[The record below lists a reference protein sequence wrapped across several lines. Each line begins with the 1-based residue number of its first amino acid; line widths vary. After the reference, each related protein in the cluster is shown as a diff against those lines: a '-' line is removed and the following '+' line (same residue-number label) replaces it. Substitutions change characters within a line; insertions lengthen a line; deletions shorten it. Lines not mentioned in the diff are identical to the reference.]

1 MTLLALAPLLIL
13 TAAGF
18 LAGTMN
24 AVAGGGSFIS
34 FPALIL
40 AGVPS
45 VGANASS
52 TVALFPG
59 ALTSAWV
66 YRRELG
72 GIGGIKL
79 PALLICSVAGGL
91 TGALLLLSTPVATF
105 DGLVPWLL
113 LIATLAFTFG
123 RQLGAQLRRFVR
135 IGRTPTLLLQF
146 GLGVYGGY
154 FGGAVGIMMLAVWSL
169 IGTDSLKQMNPA
181 RVFLVG
187 AMNGIAVLCFIVA
200 GQVWWPQ
207 TVAMLLGAAAGGY
220 AGAWIGRRLPP
231 RATRGIIIAVT
242 VSMTAAF
249 FVRRYWT

>member
-1 MTLLALAPLLIL
+1 MAEMFGSLLLL
-13 TAAGF
+13 TGAGF
-18 LAGTMN
+18 LSGTMN

-59 ALTSAWV
+59 AVTSAWV
-66 YRRELG
+66 YRRDLA
-72 GIGGIKL
+72 GIGGISL
-79 PALLICSVAGGL
+79 PILLACSLAGGL
-91 TGALLLLSTPVATF
+91 TGAILLLSTPVATF

-113 LIATLAFTFG
+113 LFATLTFTFG
-123 RQLGAQLRRFVR
+123 RQIGAELRRHMR
-135 IGRTPTLLLQF
+135 IGRLPTLVLQF
-146 GLGVYGGY
+146 ALGVYGGY

-169 IGTDSLKQMNPA
+169 IGTDTLKTMNPA
-181 RVFLVG
+181 RIFLVG
-187 AMNGIAVLCFIVA
+187 AMNFIAVLCFIAA

-207 TVAMLLGAAAGGY
+207 TLSMLLGAAAGGY

-231 RATRGIIIAVT
+231 AVTRTIIIAVT
-242 VSMTAAF
+242 VSMTAIF
-249 FVRRYWT
+249 FYRRYGA

>member
-1 MTLLALAPLLIL
+1 MLGSLLLL
-13 TAAGF
+13 TCAGF
-18 LAGTMN
+18 LSGTMN

-45 VGANASS
+45 VAANASS

-66 YRRELG
+66 YRRDLT
-72 GIGGIKL
+72 GIGGIPL
-79 PALLICSVAGGL
+79 PTLLACSLAGGL
-91 TGALLLLSTPVATF
+91 TGAILLLSTPVATF

-113 LIATLAFTFG
+113 LFATFTFAFG
-123 RQLGAQLRRFVR
+123 RQLGAELRRHVR
-135 IGRTPTLLLQF
+135 IGRLPTLALQF
-146 GLGVYGGY
+146 ALGVYGGY

-169 IGTDSLKQMNPA
+169 IGTDTPKTMNPA
-181 RVFLVG
+181 RIFLVG
-187 AMNGIAVLCFIVA
+187 AMNGIAVLCFIAA

-207 TVAMLLGAAAGGY
+207 TLSMLLGAAAGGY

-231 RATRGIIIAVT
+231 TVTRTIIIAVT
-242 VSMTAAF
+242 VSMTAIF
-249 FVRRYWT
+249 FYRRYGA

>member
-1 MTLLALAPLLIL
+1 MTLQAFGTLLIL
-13 TAAGF
+13 TGAGF
-18 LAGTMN
+18 LSGTMN

-72 GIGGIKL
+72 GIGGISL
-79 PALLICSVAGGL
+79 PVLLVCSLAGGL
-91 TGALLLLSTPVATF
+91 TGAVLLLSTPVSTF

-123 RQLGAQLRRFVR
+123 RQIGAQLRRFVR

-169 IGTDSLKQMNPA
+169 IGTDTLKQMNPA
-181 RVFLVG
+181 RIFLVG

-200 GQVWWPQ
+200 GEVWWPQ
-207 TVAMLLGAAAGGY
+207 TTAMLLGAAAGGY
-220 AGAWIGRRLPP
+220 AGAWIGRKLPP
-231 RATRGIIIAVT
+231 RATRAIIIVVT
-242 VSMTAAF
+242 VSMTTAF
-249 FVRRYWT
+249 FVRRYWP